1 MLGCSISHSHRQ
13 SKNVVFLTPRLP
25 CFILCRLTFPS
36 SDETGCR
43 PNLEVSES
51 TLYSFECFC
60 ICTVLYYVIYFH
72 TYECAVYTVCTV
84 RVWSTATA
92 KLHLVHVVFVFI
104 HIWLDDWNYSIWLCP
119 CMCDTSCIHTN
130 IYWNL
135 GYRQSP
141 YINIFSFEVYQ
152 RHHTQ

>member
-36 SDETGCR
+36 SDETGCNG
-43 PNLEVSES
+43 NLEVSES

-92 KLHLVHVVFVFI
+92 KLHLVHVVFVFNI
-104 HIWLDDWNYSIWLCP
+104 LPFIINLARWLRFTLLQDSTTEMILFGCARA
-119 CMCDTSCIHTN
+119 CVTRHAFTR
-130 IYWNL
+130 IYT
-135 GYRQSP
+135 
-141 YINIFSFEVYQ
+141 E
-152 RHHTQ
+152 T